1 MLTLT
6 PQARAIAAFTVSVL
20 LVLGHLNKLGLAFVL
35 VFGDSYPSGRGGAFL
50 TSIVLIA
57 IAGAVVVFAM
67 SAVNAVGPSVGWDA
81 NLARAAVAVAAL
93 GLLIAVLLGI
103 GAVAN
108 TGGMPGNGYYTPGLF
123 F

>member
-20 LVLGHLNKLGLAFVL
+20 LVLGHLNKIGLAVVL

-50 TSIVLIA
+50 TSVILIA
-57 IAGAVVVFAM
+57 IAAAVVLFAM
-67 SAVNAVGPSVGWDA
+67 SAVGAVASDVGWEA

-108 TGGMPGNGYYTPGLF
+108 TGGFPSNGYYNPGLF